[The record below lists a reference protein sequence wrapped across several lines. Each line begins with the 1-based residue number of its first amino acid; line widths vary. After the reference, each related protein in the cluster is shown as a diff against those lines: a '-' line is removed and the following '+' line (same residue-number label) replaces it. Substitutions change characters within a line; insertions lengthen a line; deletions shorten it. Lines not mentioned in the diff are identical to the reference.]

1 MKKQY
6 TLVTVLSACTLF
18 LVSAPQSN
26 AGETLGVG
34 VHLGTLGAGGEI
46 SFSVL
51 ENTRFRVGL
60 NYLDFTLDGE
70 SNDVDYDFDT
80 QLRSFSLLLD
90 YHPFGS
96 AFFLSGGAYINNNEV
111 GVAGT
116 FDSGEVPNALSPYV
130 NQATVMADV
139 DFNTFAPY
147 IGIGWRSNNGDS
159 GWDIACNFGVM
170 FQGAPDVGNLRVEA
184 PVDINSISAVQDY
197 LAEEEKEIEDDLSW
211 FEYYPVAS
219 VQLVYHF

>member
-1 MKKQY
+1 MKKKY
-6 TLVTVLSACTLF
+6 AVAAVAMASVIF
-18 LVSAPQSN
+18 VGFPQQSK

-34 VHLGTLGAGGEI
+34 VHLGTLGPGAEI

-60 NYLDFTLDGE
+60 NYLDFSLDGE

-80 QLRSFSLLLD
+80 KLRSFSLLLD
-90 YHPFGS
+90 YHPFSS

-111 GVAGT
+111 GVVGT
-116 FDSGEVPNALSPYV
+116 FDAGEVPGSLSPYLETAKV
-130 NQATVMADV
+130 LADV
-139 DFNTFAPY
+139 GFNTFAPY
-147 IGIGWRSNNGDS
+147 FGIGWRSNNGTT

-170 FQGAPDVGNLRVEA
+170 FQGAPDVKNMRVEG
-184 PVDINSISAVQDY
+184 PIDVNGISDVQDY
-197 LAEEEKEIEDDLSW
+197 LANEEKEIEDDLSW

-219 VQLVYHF
+219 VQFVYHF